1 MQLNPYLTFNGN
13 CEAAFKFYAK
23 VLGGKIEAM
32 MPFKGTP
39 AEKHMPAGWGKKI
52 LHASLVV
59 DDGNVLMG
67 SDAGGG
73 PIRGHEGHLR
83 GAGRSRTRRK
93 ARASSRRCRL
103 KGRCEMPFQET
114 FWSSGFGMLVDQ
126 FGTPWMI
133 NCDKAG

>member
-23 VLGGKIEAM
+23 VLGGKIQAM

-59 DDGNVLMG
+59 D
-67 SDAGGG
+67 
-73 PIRGHEGHLR
+73 
-83 GAGRSRTRRK
+83 
-93 ARASSRRCRL
+93 RATC
-103 KGRCEMPFQET
+103 
-114 FWSSGFGMLVDQ
+114 
-126 FGTPWMI
+126 
-133 NCDKAG
+133 

>member
-59 DDGNVLMG
+59 DGGHVLMG
-67 SDAGGG
+67 SDAGGQQYEPAKG
-73 PIRGHEGHLR
+73 ISVALVFKDAKEGAR
-83 GAGRSRTRRK
+83 VFK
-93 ARASSRRCRL
+93 ALSA
-103 KGRCEMPFQET
+103 KGKVTMPFQET
-114 FWSSGFGMLVDQ
+114 FWASGFGALVDQ

-133 NCDKAG
+133 NCNKAG

>member
-1 MQLNPYLTFNGN
+1 
-13 CEAAFKFYAK
+13 
-23 VLGGKIEAM
+23 

-59 DDGNVLMG
+59 DNGNVLMG
-67 SDAGGG
+67 SDAGGDQYEAMKG
-73 PIRGHEGHLR
+73 ISVALVFKDAKEGAR
-83 GAGRSRTRRK
+83 IFK
-93 ARASSRRCRL
+93 ALSA
-103 KGRCEMPFQET
+103 KGKVGMPFQET

-133 NCDKAG
+133 NSDKAG